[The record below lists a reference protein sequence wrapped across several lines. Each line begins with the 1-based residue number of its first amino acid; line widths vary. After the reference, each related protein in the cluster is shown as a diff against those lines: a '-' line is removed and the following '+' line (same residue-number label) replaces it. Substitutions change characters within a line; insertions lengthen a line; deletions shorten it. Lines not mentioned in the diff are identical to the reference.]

1 VPNAINADDARL
13 ALPVGDAGISEGIHD
28 RTHFAAGGL
37 AGARCKPISIG
48 ERSAHIGPR
57 ARERCSSI
65 KGEATAP
72 AVGELYAVLFRG
84 WGSPASGQSC
94 GRFVLRGRYVIAVNE
109 RSDTGLRAPDIKGLC
124 WRCLDGSAAGVAC
137 EHVTMRYVTVG
148 ELRDGLPV
156 EFLGEEPDA
165 VGVISEALTSRAVA
179 LHPGHPGRV
188 WRTQPQHVQVSWVGL
203 EEEAASYAYGFD
215 ADSLLPSGRVIGLGH
230 LAEADFAQRET
241 VMAEVLADEGDLTG
255 WLPPWP
261 GLPNASA

>member
-1 VPNAINADDARL
+1 MLLTRARL
-13 ALPVGDAGISEGIHD
+13 RNE
-28 RTHFAAGGL
+28 
-37 AGARCKPISIG
+37 C
-48 ERSAHIGPR
+48 SANIGPGTQ
-57 ARERCSSI
+57 ECCSSI

-84 WGSPASGQSC
+84 WGSPAFGQSC
-94 GRFVLRGRYVIAVNE
+94 GRFVLSGRYVITVNE
-109 RSDTGLRAPDIKGLC
+109 RSDTGLRAPDIKRLC

-179 LHPGHPGRV
+179 LYPGHSGRV

-203 EEEAASYAYGFD
+203 EEEPASYAYGFD
-215 ADSLLPSGRVIGLGH
+215 ADSFCP
-230 LAEADFAQRET
+230 
-241 VMAEVLADEGDLTG
+241 ADELLVSVISPRPTSHNERRL
-255 WLPPWP
+255 WRRCWP
-261 GLPNASA
+261 TKAT